1 MKKISIL
8 TMVVMLCMMCVP
20 GSAMADSRLYSIAEL
35 PAHTTSHWQQTY
47 EAYGR
52 TIDVNIE
59 VEIPNVSS
67 APVITVR
74 RAAPIAEPLNSELKA
89 WYKQAEK
96 EDRVNRYSFRSNDF
110 STNFTHAVPP
120 AWGEDRDS
128 EFVVGAMSQ
137 RMQDLYDYDLGTPY
151 AENNPL
157 TVGEAIDLF
166 QQRVAEYFPNEK
178 LHLRTVYVT
187 SRSFWKKNNQP
198 ISEKGYYS
206 FNMSQTFHG
215 IPFMASVHEAFT
227 QFSVGNEDIWLE
239 SRGIAR
245 GSVHDENAWSFSA
258 CFYQESGVVYKDI
271 PLLPFDA
278 VKGAVEELILSGHVR
293 WIDSVSLGYVQ
304 FDASNPD
311 EQVLVPCWVVW
322 CEYHPGGAKSER
334 TGGENS
340 SSNLM
345 YDGNNDYYRPLII
358 NAQTGE
364 MIDPEN
370 DSVGR
375 CLCPPIKTK

>member
-1 MKKISIL
+1 MKKVSIL
-8 TMVVMLCMMCVP
+8 MMVVMLCMMCVP
-20 GSAMADSRLYSIAEL
+20 DGTMAENKLYSITEL

-52 TIDVNIE
+52 TIDVDVD

-74 RAAPIAEPLNSELKA
+74 RADPIAEPLNSELKA

-96 EDRVNRYSFRSNDF
+96 EDRVNSYSYRSNDF
-110 STNFTHAVPP
+110 STNFTHATPP
-120 AWGEDRDS
+120 AWGKDRDS

-137 RMQDLYDYDLGTPY
+137 RMQDLYDYALGMTY

-157 TVGEAIDLF
+157 TVGEAIEIF

-198 ISEKGYYS
+198 ISEKGHYS
-206 FNMSQTFHG
+206 FTMSQTFHG
-215 IPFMASVHEAFT
+215 IPFMASIHEAFT
-227 QFSVGNEDIWLE
+227 QFAIGNEDAFLE
-239 SRGIAR
+239 SRGVAR
-245 GSVHDENAWSFSA
+245 GSVYDENAWSFNA

-322 CEYHPGGAKSER
+322 CEYHPDGARSER
-334 TGGENS
+334 SGGENS

-370 DSVGR
+370 DSAGR
-375 CLCPPIKTK
+375 CLCPSIKTK

>member
-1 MKKISIL
+1 
-8 TMVVMLCMMCVP
+8 
-20 GSAMADSRLYSIAEL
+20 
-35 PAHTTSHWQQTY
+35 
-47 EAYGR
+47 
-52 TIDVNIE
+52 
-59 VEIPNVSS
+59 
-67 APVITVR
+67 
-74 RAAPIAEPLNSELKA
+74 
-89 WYKQAEK
+89 
-96 EDRVNRYSFRSNDF
+96 
-110 STNFTHAVPP
+110 
-120 AWGEDRDS
+120 
-128 EFVVGAMSQ
+128 
-137 RMQDLYDYDLGTPY
+137 MQDLYDYDLGTPY

-166 QQRVAEYFPNEK
+166 QQRVAEYFPNEN

-215 IPFMASVHEAFT
+215 IPFMATVHEAFT

-239 SRGIAR
+239 SRGVAR
-245 GSVHDENAWSFSA
+245 GSVYDENAWAFNA
-258 CFYQESGVVYKDI
+258 CFYQEVGVVYKDI

-278 VKGAVEELILSGHVR
+278 VKDAVEELILSGHVR

-364 MIDPEN
+364 MIDPGN